1 MLFLYIFLNLK
12 LSKHLLSCLD
22 KHYADDLPSGDKT
35 EKPAA
40 GDVVNI

>member
-1 MLFLYIFLNLK
+1 MKIFLFIN
-12 LSKHLLSCLD
+12 LSKHLLSSLD
-22 KHYADDLPSGDKT
+22 KHYADDLPSGDMT